1 MVETLKETIEDLM
14 RKWEKPK
21 NPGSPEDLRGVLK
34 IIFTKKE
41 LGHVALCYFNKGIL
55 AVSVDS
61 SSRLYALS
69 LQKEE
74 MLRKLRAKT
83 KVVVQDIRFTLGERA

>member
-1 MVETLKETIEDLM
+1 MVETLKQTIEDLM
-14 RKWEKPK
+14 RKWETPK
-21 NPGSPEDLRGVLK
+21 GPNSPEDPGRFLK
-34 IIFTKKE
+34 TIFTKKE
-41 LGHVALCYFNKGIL
+41 LEHVALCYFNKGIL

-61 SSRLYALS
+61 SSRLYSLS

-83 KVVVQDIRFTLGERA
+83 KVVIKDIRFTLGERA